1 MHNNP
6 LPDFLEIDLEAHS
19 QAVVVGSRHRICL
32 FTFFYLKRSGLR
44 ALPSSKFMW
53 LGFQPPCSEPNGI
66 RWQAQEVIG
75 DIIWL
80 EASWD
85 LQAHPLKCLL
95 SVFDQ
100 LRLMRGEREPLI
112 NTAKGPEIV
121 LRLRELRSWKLITD
135 QQLFNDVQYSIFFHA
150 YLWNCFIRISWSELL
165 ARLTNLAKLIRCAL
179 LIITSWLFCA
189 GLCSI
194 MLCVCLEK
202 VGSAVAVPCVL
213 DGSLHFVMLCC
224 AVFNQPIEIR

>member
-1 MHNNP
+1 MDPQFTTTNASLKLTLAIVHNDP

-32 FTFFYLKRSGLR
+32 FTFFYLKRSGVR
-44 ALPSSKFMW
+44 ALPRSKFMW

-80 EASWD
+80 QASWD

-100 LRLMRGEREPLI
+100 LRLMRSEREPLI
-112 NTAKGPEIV
+112 STCKGSIDSSKAYWAGELEINY
-121 LRLRELRSWKLITD
+121 R
-135 QQLFNDVQYSIFFHA
+135 
-150 YLWNCFIRISWSELL
+150 
-165 ARLTNLAKLIRCAL
+165 
-179 LIITSWLFCA
+179 
-189 GLCSI
+189 
-194 MLCVCLEK
+194 
-202 VGSAVAVPCVL
+202 SAVV
-213 DGSLHFVMLCC
+213 
-224 AVFNQPIEIR
+224 